1 MIVVYLNN
9 LSGFADEISS
19 DTTVQFEV
27 LNKLGIKY
35 FEPRG
40 IDGKN
45 ISELTVEEAMQLKAK
60 MDKFGIKAS
69 SVGSPIGKVYLDDDF
84 EMHFELFCHVVEIAK
99 ILEAKY
105 IRIFSF
111 YSRDEWN
118 ENSRREVVKRLSR
131 MIDYAKNKNVILLHE
146 NEKDIYGDTAIRC
159 LDLMQELYCDNFK
172 SVFDPANFVQVGEN
186 TLDAYEKLQ
195 NYVAY
200 MHIKDSQKDGKIVP
214 AGEGEGN
221 IEGILSDLFKKGY
234 NGFISLEPH
243 LGSFEGLQNLEL
255 DDAMLKLPKAGE
267 DTFTIA
273 FNSLSAI
280 INRINNNIQ
289 S

>member
-1 MIVVYLNN
+1 MTAVYLNKF
-9 LSGFADEISS
+9 SGFADEISS

-45 ISELTVEEAMQLKAK
+45 IADLTLEETMQLKVK

-69 SVGSPIGKVYLDDDF
+69 SIGSPIGKVYLDDDF
-84 EMHFELFCHVVEIAK
+84 EMHFNLFCHVVEIAK
-99 ILEAKY
+99 ILGAKY

-111 YSRDEWN
+111 YSHEEWDK
-118 ENSRREVVKRLSR
+118 NSRQEVINRLSR

-146 NEKDIYGDTAIRC
+146 NEKDIFGDTAIRC

-172 SVFDPANFVQVGEN
+172 AVFDPANFVQVGEN
-186 TLDAYEKLQ
+186 TLDAYDKLH

-200 MHIKDSQKDGKIVP
+200 MHIKDSQKDGTVVP
-214 AGEGEGN
+214 AGKGEGN
-221 IEGILSDLFKKGY
+221 IEVILTELFKKGY

-243 LGSFEGLQNLEL
+243 LGSFDGLANLEL
-255 DDAMLKLPKAGE
+255 DDAMLKLPKSGE
-267 DTFTIA
+267 GTFTLA
-273 FNSLSAI
+273 FNSLCTI
-280 INRINNNIQ
+280 INRINNNI
-289 S
+289 